1 MSPKRYYTY
10 IHMTFT
16 AVCCLSTILF
26 ARTSLD
32 VHLASGQ
39 YMMKPSMIKKT
50 LTAYS
55 DPRSMFYYN
64 SPNITNPL

>member
-1 MSPKRYYTY
+1 MSLKRYHTY
-10 IHMTFT
+10 IHMTLT

-32 VHLASGQ
+32 VHLVSG
-39 YMMKPSMIKKT
+39 YDETIEDPKKN

-55 DPRSMFYYN
+55 DPCSIFYYN
-64 SPNITNPL
+64 SPNITNPP